1 MDRLACEILARL
13 PLAEA
18 AWLLLRYVLE
28 DRFLAALFEE
38 HRGTGSEQKVSF
50 GLLVELMNAA
60 LVEHRGS
67 GRQAFRA
74 AREAGQLAA
83 TDHAVYGKLRRV
95 PVELSEAFL
104 RQATARLRDV
114 LPEGL
119 GNELPPSVR
128 GLQVLVVD
136 GKKLKKL
143 PKRLQALR
151 EVRGQVLGGK
161 VVVGLLLNEGLVV
174 TMHASLDG
182 EANDAPLTPGLLAQG
197 DFPGR
202 HLYVA
207 DRQFCDLTIPRMI
220 EAQGHAFLVRFN
232 RKTSFFP
239 ERQREFRDAQGRLVR
254 DAQGLMGRP
263 EEPRRMPVRQ
273 ITLVR
278 PGEEDVILI
287 TNLQDEAA
295 YPAAELL
302 EVYLARWTIERV
314 FQQITEVFHLQKFVG
329 STPQGA
335 IFQFALCGLLYNLIH
350 VIRGYI
356 AHSQRRPARSLSSEM
371 IFGDVCD
378 QLTAGSLLLEPV
390 QFEQLFDQ
398 PLTPPVVISRLNQ
411 LLDGPWK
418 SLWIKCPPK
427 KKRPQTLQRAVPGG
441 HSSAW
446 KLLQAAKAQPP
457 PR

>member
-1 MDRLACEILARL
+1 MSGFAFDILARL

-18 AWLLLRYVLE
+18 VWLLLRYVLD

-38 HRGTGSEQKVSF
+38 HRGTGSEQRVSF
-50 GLLVELMNAA
+50 SLLVELMNAA
-60 LVEHRGS
+60 LWEHRGS

-83 TDHAVYGKLRRV
+83 TDAAVYGKLRRV

-104 RQATARLRDV
+104 RQATARLREV

-119 GNELPPSVR
+119 ESELPPSVR

-151 EVRGQVLGGK
+151 AVRGKVLGGK
-161 VVVGLLLNEGLVV
+161 VVAGLLLNEGLVV
-174 TMHASLDG
+174 TIHASPDG
-182 EANDAPLTPGLLAQG
+182 EANDAPLTPGLMAQG
-197 DFPGR
+197 DFPGQR
-202 HLYVA
+202 LYVA
-207 DRQFCDLTIPRMI
+207 DRQFCDLKIPRLI
-220 EAQGHAFLVRFN
+220 DTQGHAFLVRFN
-232 RKTSFFP
+232 RKTSFCP
-239 ERQREFRDAQGRLVR
+239 EREQEFCDAQGRLVR
-254 DAQGLMGRP
+254 EAWGLMGRP
-263 EEPRRMPVRQ
+263 AEPRRMPVRQ

-335 IFQFALCGLLYNLIH
+335 IFQFALCALLYNLIH

-356 AHSQRRPARSLSSEM
+356 AHHQRRPARSLSSEM

-378 QLTAGSLLLEPV
+378 QLTAGSLLLEPR
-390 QFEQLFDQ
+390 QLSLLLDQ
-398 PLTPPVVISRLNQ
+398 PLTSVLVKTRLAH
-411 LLDGPWK
+411 LLAGSWK

-427 KKRPQTLQRAVPGG
+427 KKRPPTLQRAVRGG

-446 KLLQAAKAQPP
+446 KLIQAAKAKPP